1 MYHRYCIAIFF
12 TKFFLRIID
21 RINLFSSN
29 DSLKLICLVH
39 LLVLHHKCY
48 DFAPL
53 GSNWGQHSR
62 IFKLIPYNFFLY
74 VKKTSHFPTKTGRFM
89 VAETGLEPA
98 ASGL

>member
-1 MYHRYCIAIFF
+1 MTYFRYLVVVCF
-12 TKFFLRIID
+12 TKFL
-21 RINLFSSN
+21 L
-29 DSLKLICLVH
+29 

-48 DFAPL
+48 DFALL

-62 IFKLIPYNFFLY
+62 IFKLIPYNFSLY